1 LPIHFACWH
10 LIYFQ
15 WLPCPDTFF
24 PVLPSWLHA
33 NDIRSWYG

>member
-1 LPIHFACWH
+1 LLSFNIFSVVDV
-10 LIYFQ
+10 
-15 WLPCPDTFF
+15 PCPDTFF